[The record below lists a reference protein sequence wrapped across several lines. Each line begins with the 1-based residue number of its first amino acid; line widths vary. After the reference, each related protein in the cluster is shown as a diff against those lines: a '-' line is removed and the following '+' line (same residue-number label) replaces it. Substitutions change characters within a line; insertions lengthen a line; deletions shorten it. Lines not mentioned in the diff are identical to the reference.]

1 MSVSARVE
9 SVFRSRSF
17 SLFYAG
23 QAFSYVG
30 DGLRIIAIPL
40 LVYHLTGSAL
50 SIGVT
55 YALEYGPFAL
65 FGLVGGSLA
74 DRLDRRTLMIA
85 CDFIR
90 FAVMALFA
98 LGFARGFLS
107 IGLLYGGIALIS
119 VAAAVFMGGQ
129 SSSIPFLIGK
139 DRATQAVSA
148 LAATE
153 MTTQMILP
161 PLGGAMFALVGPLP
175 ALALNALTYAIS
187 QGSLASIDTL
197 GPDEPSGPPS
207 LGDVLRDVGR
217 GFAFVWNDVPLR
229 ALSFVQLVLNFFGL
243 MTGAVFIPFL
253 KRDFGATDQM
263 VGYALGVGAIGAV
276 LGSTLAGRVPKA
288 WPFGRILLIAYAL
301 DGIMFVPVMF
311 THSLPVAIFFLTIT
325 NACVLFEI
333 SQIVGW
339 RMRVIPEALIGR
351 VFGAVRLIV
360 LIGTVPGALV
370 GGYLADR
377 YGPRSSIV
385 LSGIGYLALAS
396 IVPAIAA
403 IRRERR

>member
-1 MSVSARVE
+1 M
-9 SVFRSRSF
+9 
-17 SLFYAG
+17 
-23 QAFSYVG
+23 
-30 DGLRIIAIPL
+30 
-40 LVYHLTGSAL
+40 
-50 SIGVT
+50 
-55 YALEYGPFAL
+55 
-65 FGLVGGSLA
+65 
-74 DRLDRRTLMIA
+74 
-85 CDFIR
+85 
-90 FAVMALFA
+90 
-98 LGFARGFLS
+98 
-107 IGLLYGGIALIS
+107 
-119 VAAAVFMGGQ
+119 
-129 SSSIPFLIGK
+129 
-139 DRATQAVSA
+139 
-148 LAATE
+148 
-153 MTTQMILP
+153 
-161 PLGGAMFALVGPLP
+161 
-175 ALALNALTYAIS
+175 
-187 QGSLASIDTL
+187 
-197 GPDEPSGPPS
+197 
-207 LGDVLRDVGR
+207 
-217 GFAFVWNDVPLR
+217 
-229 ALSFVQLVLNFFGL
+229 
-243 MTGAVFIPFL
+243 
-253 KRDFGATDQM
+253 
-263 VGYALGVGAIGAV
+263 
-276 LGSTLAGRVPKA
+276 PKA